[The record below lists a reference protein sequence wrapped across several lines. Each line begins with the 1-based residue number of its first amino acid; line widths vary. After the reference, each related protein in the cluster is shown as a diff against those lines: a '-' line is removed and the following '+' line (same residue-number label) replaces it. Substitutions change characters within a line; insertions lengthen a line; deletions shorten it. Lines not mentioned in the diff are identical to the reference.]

1 MVIIYVTFLTVLVVF
16 SALVAEDLGKV
27 YEELYEARVQ
37 WKNIGLKLGLTLSTL
52 YSIET
57 HRHYKNEPSCQDM
70 LNEWLTNGKNTN
82 WSTLAEALESPMVGY
97 PNIASAIQTKYC
109 T

>member
-37 WKNIGLKLGLTLSTL
+37 WKNIGLKLGLTLTTL
-52 YSIET
+52 NSIET
-57 HRHYKNEPSCQDM
+57 HRHYKAEPSCLDM